1 MYNVSSSPHVKSKVT
16 TQSIMR
22 DVIIALMP
30 ATIFGIYNY
39 SHLFGAKYGL
49 RSALLIILTV
59 VACVLSEYVFEK
71 ITKRESTLDYLS
83 AVVTGMIL
91 ALNLPCTFPYWK
103 QCLADFLQL

>member
-71 ITKRESTLDYLS
+71 ITKRESTLDDLS

-91 ALNLPCTFPYWK
+91 ALNLSLIGK